1 MLDLVVAARAS
12 DDGSHPFHV
21 LRRLRATRGWDR
33 GSPSGDLLSDEDHAA
48 LDALLGWT
56 AAFRTVDAF
65 ADAFAG
71 ARARIAALRDP
82 EARVELAT
90 VHASKGREWETV
102 VLVGFEAERIP
113 NRRTIVDADDPD
125 RALEE
130 ERRLAYVAVTRATR
144 RLVLAFDPARPSRF
158 LAELG
163 YDAAATGS
171 RRRRRDAGS
180 AAASDF
186 PRAGRR

>member
-1 MLDLVVAARAS
+1 M
-12 DDGSHPFHV
+12 
-21 LRRLRATRGWDR
+21 
-33 GSPSGDLLSDEDHAA
+33 
-48 LDALLGWT
+48 
-56 AAFRTVDAF
+56 DAF
-65 ADAFAG
+65 VDAFAG

-102 VLVGFEAERIP
+102 VLIGFEADRIP
-113 NRRTIVDADDPD
+113 NRRTLVDADDPD
-125 RALEE
+125 RAMEE

-144 RLVLAFDPARPSRF
+144 HLVLAFDPAKPSPF
-158 LAELG
+158 LAEMG

-171 RRRRRDAGS
+171 RRRLRAGGGS
-180 AAASDF
+180 ARASAL